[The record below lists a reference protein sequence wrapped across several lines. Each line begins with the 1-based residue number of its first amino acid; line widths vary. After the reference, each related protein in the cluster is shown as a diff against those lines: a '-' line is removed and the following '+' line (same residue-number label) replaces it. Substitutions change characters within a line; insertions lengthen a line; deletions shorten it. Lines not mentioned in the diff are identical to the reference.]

1 MFLLTFSAQMVMR
14 SFERKL
20 SLDEECGPLNFTVSS
35 RKIRLMVSNI
45 AGLEEYLSG
54 ALYPRAHFSSITVT
68 GRLFAVQRKLSKLTV
83 RQTNTYSLLYEQIS
97 RILLKSRNTY
107 IQSQISILNCRIK
120 GANVSR
126 HCAKTC
132 HIMLISFPNSC

>member
-1 MFLLTFSAQMVMR
+1 MVMR

-68 GRLFAVQRKLSKLTV
+68 GRLFAVKRKLSKLTV

-107 IQSQISILNCRIK
+107 I
-120 GANVSR
+120 
-126 HCAKTC
+126 
-132 HIMLISFPNSC
+132 